1 MMQKHRKNW
10 LYTFFLLSLFS
21 SVGWNNPSLGQDA
34 RIKDLVNVRGN
45 RSNQLTGFG
54 LVVGLSGTGDSAS
67 SLITTRAAMNLVN
80 RLGMITKGGKLPT
93 QSLSAVVVTAELP
106 AFAKNGDK
114 IPVKV
119 STVGDTKSLAGGT
132 LLLTELKAGDGEIY
146 VVAQGSL
153 VVGPAD
159 GSGAKVLTSAFV
171 PVGGFVEKEFNPE
184 ILDNGRIHLSLRNA
198 DFTTNAR
205 IVEKVNNHFK
215 GFYAVSKDPS
225 NIEISVPENYSNNL
239 VEFISEMEGIHVQF
253 DQKAVVVMTER
264 TGTIVMGS
272 DVVISKV
279 SISHGDLSISVG
291 GGKGDKKESLVSLKG
306 TTVGDLVE
314 KLNALGA
321 KPTDL
326 VSILQAIHV
335 AGALNADLRVM

>member
-1 MMQKHRKNW
+1 MKQKHRRGW
-10 LYTFFLLSLFS
+10 WEVGFFIWVILMGWSDNSLA
-21 SVGWNNPSLGQDA
+21 QDA

-45 RSNQLTGFG
+45 RGNQLTGFG
-54 LVVGLSGTGDSAS
+54 LVVGLAGSGDAAS
-67 SLITTRAAMNLVN
+67 SLVTSRATVNLMN
-80 RLGMITKGGKLPT
+80 RLGMSAKNGPIPT
-93 QSLSAVVVTAELP
+93 QSIAAVVVTAELP

-119 STVGDTKSLAGGT
+119 STLGNAKSLAGGT
-132 LLLTELKAGDGEIY
+132 LLLTELKAGDGDVY

-153 VVGPAD
+153 VIGPAD
-159 GSGAKVLTSAFV
+159 GVGPKVLTSATL
-171 PVGGFVEKEFNPE
+171 PVGGVVEREFTPD
-184 ILDNGRIHLSLRNA
+184 ILANGRIHLSLRNP

-205 IVEKVNNHFK
+205 IVEKINSHFK

-225 NIEISVPENYSNNL
+225 QIEVSLPVNYSDNL
-239 VEFISEMEGIHVQF
+239 IEFIAEMEGIRVEF
-253 DQKAVVVMTER
+253 DQRAVVVMNEK
-264 TGTIVMGS
+264 TGTVVMGS

-291 GGKGDKKESLVSLKG
+291 GGKKSDKKEALVSIKG

-335 AGALNADLRVM
+335 AGALNADLKIM